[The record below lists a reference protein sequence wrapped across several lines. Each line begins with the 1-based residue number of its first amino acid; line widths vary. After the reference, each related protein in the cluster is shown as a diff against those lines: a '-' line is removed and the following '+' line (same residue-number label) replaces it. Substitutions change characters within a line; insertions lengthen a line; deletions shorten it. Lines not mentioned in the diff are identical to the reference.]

1 MSVVAG
7 YSLFTAF
14 STHLRTM
21 KNGEAAYLVN
31 NSNSLMDIKTV
42 RQFEKDNETP
52 SNDVM
57 I

>member
-1 MSVVAG
+1 
-7 YSLFTAF
+7 
-14 STHLRTM
+14 M